1 MLCYTVSTEFS
12 DAAVA
17 AEYVDWLRDGH
28 LAQVV
33 SGGALDAELVR
44 MEGAPGAPL
53 RIEVRYHF
61 ASPEAFAEYE
71 RVHAPRLRAEGRAL
85 FPPERGVTMARSV
98 GTSLARVER

>member
-1 MLCYTVSTEFS
+1 MHCYTVSSEFE

-17 AEYVDWLRDGH
+17 EEYVVWLRGGH
-28 LAQVV
+28 LAEVV

-44 MEGAPGAPL
+44 MDGMPH

-71 RVHAPRLRAEGRAL
+71 QVHAPRLRAEGRAL
-85 FPPERGVTMARSV
+85 FPPERGVRMARSV
-98 GTSLARVER
+98 GTTLARVER